1 MNMKLCKETDRQL
14 EQNQSGILV
23 NVFFENDSEDEE
35 LKRLQLIKPHSFNG
49 FAK

>member
-1 MNMKLCKETDRQL
+1 MNMRLCKETNRQL

-23 NVFFENDSEDEE
+23 NVFFDNEAEQEE
-35 LKRLQLIKPHSFNG
+35 LNRLQSIKPHSFNG